1 MTRKACRQIPIV
13 VALATVLAG
22 CQLGSLPTSER
33 EGYFTWVDEQ
43 GRVRYSPIP
52 EKTSAKGKDSEAGPD
67 AATQAADSS
76 GQEPDRPPE
85 LQPEEE
91 YTLENYPD
99 AEQLARDG
107 YVRPGEPRP
116 YFTWRDAEGNIRVS
130 YYTPDTRTDVQK
142 GRVPPPVE
150 ITPASIHQ
158 PGAAPVPETPVEGYD
173 PDAMAILG
181 VDEEAGF
188 FSQFAESCCQT
199 LSTRERQSWISGREF
214 EVDIGDASDSHDFAT
229 GTSPFAL
236 VALPDAR
243 HHPDFVFRLR
253 SFARDGLFV
262 PSLAFLDEELRPVR
276 VVTDMA
282 MGFEP
287 ESWHSRAYLQAWMP
301 AFPARGERWMVI
313 FTRAQDLNS
322 QTVLETG
329 QGPQSIPHVST
340 GELGLELVVED

>member
-1 MTRKACRQIPIV
+1 MTRKARRQIPIV
-13 VALATVLAG
+13 ATLAALLAG
-22 CQLGSLPTSER
+22 CQLGGSPTGER
-33 EGYFTWVDEQ
+33 EGYFTWVDEE

-52 EKTSAKGKDSEAGPD
+52 EKTSTGGKDSEAGPP
-67 AATQAADSS
+67 AANLAGDLS
-76 GQEPDRPPE
+76 GQQRDKPPV
-85 LQPEEE
+85 LQPEDE

-158 PGAAPVPETPVEGYD
+158 PGTAPQPESPVEGYD
-173 PDAMAILG
+173 PDALAILG
-181 VDEEAGF
+181 VEQNDSF
-188 FSQFAESCCQT
+188 FSRFTASCCQN
-199 LSTRERQSWISGREF
+199 LSTRERQSWIIGREF
-214 EVDIGDASDSHDFAT
+214 EVDISDASKSHGFST

-236 VALPDAR
+236 VALPDPR
-243 HHPDFVFRLR
+243 KYPDFVFRLR
-253 SFARDGLFV
+253 SFALDGLFV

-287 ESWHSRAYLQAWMP
+287 ESWHSRAYLQAWIP

-313 FTRAQDLNS
+313 FTRAEDLRS
-322 QTVLETG
+322 QTVVETG
-329 QGPQSIPHVST
+329 QSPKTIPHAST
-340 GELGLELVVED
+340 GELGVRLVAED

>member
-1 MTRKACRQIPIV
+1 MTRKACRQIPMV
-13 VALATVLAG
+13 VALAAALAG
-22 CQLGSLPTSER
+22 CQIGGSPASER

-52 EKTSAKGKDSEAGPD
+52 EKTSAEGHDNEAGPD
-67 AATQAADSS
+67 AVTQDADSS
-76 GQEPDRPPE
+76 GQEPAKPPA

-91 YTLENYPD
+91 YTLDNYPD

-142 GRVPPPVE
+142 GRVQPPVE
-150 ITPASIHQ
+150 ITSASIHQ
-158 PGAAPVPETPVEGYD
+158 PGAAPVPEAPVEGYD

-181 VDEEAGF
+181 VDEEASF
-188 FSQFAESCCQT
+188 FSQFAVSCCQN
-199 LSTRERQSWISGREF
+199 LSTVERQSWISGREF
-214 EVDIGDASDSHDFAT
+214 EVNIGDASDRHDFAT

-243 HHPDFVFRLR
+243 QHPDFVFRLR
-253 SFARDGLFV
+253 SFVRDGLFV

-287 ESWHSRAYLQAWMP
+287 ESWHSRAYLQAWIP

-313 FTRAQDLNS
+313 FTRSDDLRN
-322 QTVLETG
+322 QTVVETG
-329 QGPQSIPHVST
+329 QGPKPIPHVST
-340 GELGLELVVED
+340 GELGLELVAED

>member
-1 MTRKACRQIPIV
+1 MTRNTWRQIPIV
-13 VALATVLAG
+13 AALAAILAG
-22 CQLGSLPTSER
+22 CQLGGLPTSER

-52 EKTSAKGKDSEAGPD
+52 EKTSAEDKESEARPAS
-67 AATQAADSS
+67 AAAAADSA
-76 GQEPDRPPE
+76 GQEQEKPPA

-107 YVRPGEPRP
+107 YVRPGQPRP

-142 GRVPPPVE
+142 GRVAPPVE

-158 PGAAPVPETPVEGYD
+158 PGAASQPESPVEGYD
-173 PDAMAILG
+173 PDALTILG
-181 VDEEAGF
+181 VEQEDSF
-188 FSQFAESCCQT
+188 FSRFARSCCQN
-199 LSTRERQSWISGREF
+199 LSTQERRSWVSGREF
-214 EVDIGDASDSHDFAT
+214 EVDIGDASERHDFAT

-236 VALPDAR
+236 VALPDPR
-243 HHPDFVFRLR
+243 KHPDFVFRLR

-287 ESWHSRAYLQAWMP
+287 EGWHSRAYLQAWIP

-313 FTRAQDLNS
+313 FTRSDDLRS
-322 QTVLETG
+322 QTVVETG
-329 QGPQSIPHVST
+329 QGPKSIPHVST
-340 GELGLELVVED
+340 GELGLELVAQD

>member
-1 MTRKACRQIPIV
+1 MTRKAWCQIPIV
-13 VALATVLAG
+13 AALTAVLVG
-22 CQLGSLPTSER
+22 CQLGGAPTGER

-52 EKTSAKGKDSEAGPD
+52 EKTSAGKRDNEAGSETPTP
-67 AATQAADSS
+67 AGDSS
-76 GQEPDRPPE
+76 GQEPDKPPA

-142 GRVPPPVE
+142 GRVPPPIE

-158 PGAAPVPETPVEGYD
+158 PGAAPVPEAPVEGYD
-173 PDAMAILG
+173 PDALAIMG
-181 VDEEAGF
+181 VDEEASF
-188 FSQFAESCCQT
+188 FSQFAESCCQNI
-199 LSTRERQSWISGREF
+199 STRERQSWITGREF
-214 EVDIGDASDSHDFAT
+214 EVDISQGADSHDFST
-229 GTSPFAL
+229 GASPFAL
-236 VALPDAR
+236 VALPAPR
-243 HHPDFVFRLR
+243 QYPDFVFRLR

-262 PSLAFLDEELRPVR
+262 PSMAFLDEQLRPVR
-276 VVTDMA
+276 VVTDLA

-287 ESWHSRAYLQAWMP
+287 ESWHSRAYLQAWIP
-301 AFPARGERWMVI
+301 AFPARGERWLVI
-313 FTRAQDLNS
+313 FTRAEDLQS
-322 QTVLETG
+322 QTVVETR
-329 QGPQSIPHVST
+329 QGPKSIPHVST
-340 GELGLELVVED
+340 GELGLELVSDD

>member
-1 MTRKACRQIPIV
+1 MTRKACRQIPMV
-13 VALATVLAG
+13 VALAAVLAG
-22 CQLGSLPTSER
+22 CQVGGSPAGER

-52 EKTSAKGKDSEAGPD
+52 EKTSDGARDSEPGS
-67 AATQAADSS
+67 AAVPEDSS
-76 GQEPDRPPE
+76 GQEPGTPTPPA

-142 GRVPPPVE
+142 GRVQLPVE
-150 ITPASIHQ
+150 ITSASIHQ
-158 PGAAPVPETPVEGYD
+158 PGAAPVAEAPVEGYD
-173 PDAMAILG
+173 PNAMAILG
-181 VDEEAGF
+181 VDEEASF
-188 FSQFAESCCQT
+188 FSQFAESCCQS

-214 EVDIGDASDSHDFAT
+214 EVDIGDASERHDFAT

-243 HHPDFVFRLR
+243 QHPDFVFRLR

-282 MGFEP
+282 MEFEP
-287 ESWHSRAYLQAWMP
+287 ESWHSRAYLQAWIP
-301 AFPARGERWMVI
+301 AFPARGERWIVI
-313 FTRAQDLNS
+313 FTRAEDRDS

-329 QGPQSIPHVST
+329 QGPQSIPHVTT
-340 GELGLELVVED
+340 GELGLELVAED

>member
-1 MTRKACRQIPIV
+1 MTRIAWRQISIV
-13 VALATVLAG
+13 TAFTSVLAG
-22 CQLGSLPTSER
+22 CQLGGSPVGDR

-52 EKTSAKGKDSEAGPD
+52 DRASAGDKGSEKEASAGKQSVH
-67 AATQAADSS
+67 S
-76 GQEPDRPPE
+76 GESRQKIPGGFEE
-85 LQPEEE
+85 EEE

-142 GRVPPPVE
+142 GRVSPPVE

-158 PGAAPVPETPVEGYD
+158 AGSVPDPEAPVEGYD
-173 PDAMAILG
+173 PDAFAILG
-181 VDEEAGF
+181 IEEKTSF
-188 FSQFAESCCQT
+188 FEEFSASCCQGIGA
-199 LSTRERQSWISGREF
+199 SERQPWIVGREF
-214 EVDIGDASDSHDFAT
+214 EVDVSDASDSHDFAT

-236 VALPDAR
+236 IALPDPR
-243 HHPDFVFRLR
+243 EYPDFVFRLR

-262 PSLAFLDEELRPVR
+262 PSLAFLDENFRPVR

-282 MGFEP
+282 MVFEP
-287 ESWHSRAYLQAWMP
+287 ESWHSRAYLQAWIP
-301 AFPARGERWMVI
+301 AFPARSERWMVI
-313 FTRAQDLNS
+313 FTRTEDLRG
-322 QTVLETG
+322 QTVVETG
-329 QGPQSIPHVST
+329 QGPKSIPHVNT
-340 GELGLELVVED
+340 GEFGLSIVTED